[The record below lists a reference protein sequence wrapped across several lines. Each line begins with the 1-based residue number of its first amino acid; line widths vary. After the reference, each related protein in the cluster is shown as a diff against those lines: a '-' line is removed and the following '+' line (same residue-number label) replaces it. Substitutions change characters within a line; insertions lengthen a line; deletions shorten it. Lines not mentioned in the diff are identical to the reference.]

1 MDHLQTH
8 FCGQRRRKPIRSA
21 TAAGRRRE
29 VNRLGSEAATL
40 SEHYRITIASAQ
52 ARGVLQQPIRAA
64 EEDPQRKRHRP
75 GMEAEVDSDRHRPCR
90 AFLEPIM
97 LVSTPTQCHPI
108 SSSRRH
114 NRPLGRAG
122 KLAVSKQTTS
132 AHLARV
138 HLRRR
143 CHHHCSRMII
153 QEDPSYQC
161 NLPPRFQDRRLRHRQ
176 CHQCPSLTIR
186 GSNSPS
192 TLAIFPTQPL

>member
-52 ARGVLQQPIRAA
+52 ARGVLQQPIRSA

-143 CHHHCSRMII
+143 RHHHCSRMII

-161 NLPPRFQDRRLRHRQ
+161 NLPPRFQDRRLRHR
-176 CHQCPSLTIR
+176 
-186 GSNSPS
+186 
-192 TLAIFPTQPL
+192 